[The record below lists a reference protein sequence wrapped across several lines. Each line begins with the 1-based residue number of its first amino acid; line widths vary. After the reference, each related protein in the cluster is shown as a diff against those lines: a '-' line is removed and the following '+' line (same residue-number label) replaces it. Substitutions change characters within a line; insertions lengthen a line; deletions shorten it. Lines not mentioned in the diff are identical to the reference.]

1 MNTPRISIV
10 VALGKNGATHNSIG
24 KDNKLLWHISEDLK
38 RFKKITLG
46 HPIIMGRKTFESIG
60 HPLPERVNIIVTRN
74 KSWGADGVEV
84 RHSLEEALEYAK
96 LLGSKEIF
104 VCGGSEIYAQALPF
118 VDRLYLTLIDD
129 EKDADSFFPDWSE
142 FTKEIEREE
151 KRDEKL
157 GVNYVWVTLER
168 A

>member
-1 MNTPRISIV
+1 MNTPRISIM
-10 VALGKNGATHNSIG
+10 VALGKNGTAHNTIG

-46 HPIIMGRKTFESIG
+46 HPIIMGRKTYESIG
-60 HPLPERVNIIVTRN
+60 RPLPGRVNIIITRN
-74 KSWGADGVEV
+74 KDWTADGVET

-96 LLGSKEIF
+96 SLDGEEVF
-104 VCGGSEIYAQALPF
+104 VCGGSEIYTQALPF
-118 VDRLYLTLIDD
+118 VDRLYLTLIND
-129 EKDADSFFPDWSE
+129 EKDADSFFPDYSE

-168 A
+168 

>member
-10 VALGKNGATHNSIG
+10 VALGKNGTTHNTIG
-24 KDNKLLWHISEDLK
+24 KGNKLLWHISEDLK

-46 HPIIMGRKTFESIG
+46 HPIIMGSKTYESIG
-60 HPLPERVNIIVTRN
+60 HPLPDRTNIVLTRD
-74 KSWGADGVEV
+74 KSWQKEGVV
-84 RHSLEEALEYAK
+84 PCHSLPDAFAYAK
-96 LLGSKEIF
+96 SLGSKEIF
-104 VCGGSEIYAQALPF
+104 VCGGSEIYTQALPF
-118 VDRLYLTLIDD
+118 VDRLYLTLIED

-168 A
+168 V

>member
-10 VALGKNGATHNSIG
+10 VALGKNGTTHNTIG

-38 RFKKITLG
+38 RFKKITLK

-60 HPLPERVNIIVTRN
+60 RPLPERVNIVVTRN
-74 KSWGADGVEV
+74 KSWVVDGVKIC
-84 RHSLEEALEYAK
+84 HSLDEALEHAK
-96 LLGSKEIF
+96 SLDSEEIF

-118 VDRLYLTLIDD
+118 VDRLYLTLVDD
-129 EKDADSFFPDWSE
+129 EKDADSFFPEWNE
-142 FTKEIEREE
+142 FTKEIDREE